1 VSSSSLNKIF
11 SEEIMKKYL
20 GISVLLAAWLLALP
34 AWAVATSPDT
44 LVDNTAQ
51 EVLSIVRQDKEL
63 KSGNTAKILAL
74 VEAKILPHFD
84 FTRMTRLAMGKNWAK
99 ATPEQQQEL
108 VKEFRTLLVRTYSNA
123 LSTYSDYT
131 IKVEPLKNNV
141 ADTDTTV
148 RTKVMDSG
156 QQPVPI
162 DYSMEKTSDGW
173 KVYDVTV
180 AGVSLVTNYRSTF
193 NSQVRDGGVD
203 KLIKT
208 LVEKNR
214 SLVAADKKAS
224 ASN

>member
-1 VSSSSLNKIF
+1 
-11 SEEIMKKYL
+11 MKKYL
-20 GISVLLAAWLLALP
+20 GISVLLASWLLAVP

-51 EVLSIVRQDKEL
+51 EVLSIVRQDKDL

-99 ATPEQQQEL
+99 ATPEQQQDL
-108 VKEFRTLLVRTYSNA
+108 VNEFRTLLVRTYSNA
-123 LSTYSDYT
+123 LSMYSDYT
-131 IKVEPLKNNV
+131 IKVEPVKNIA

-148 RTKVMDSG
+148 RTKVMDNS
-156 QQPVPI
+156 QQPIPI
-162 DYSMEKTSDGW
+162 DYSMEKTSNGW

-203 KLIKT
+203 KLLKT

-214 SLVAADKKAS
+214 SLIAADKNAS

>member
-1 VSSSSLNKIF
+1 
-11 SEEIMKKYL
+11 MKKYL

-84 FTRMTRLAMGKNWAK
+84 FTRMTRLAMGKNWTK

-131 IKVEPLKNNV
+131 IKVEPLKNNA
-141 ADTDTTV
+141 ADTDATV
-148 RTKVMDSG
+148 RTKVIDGG